1 MRYYF
6 YIGSRGVP
14 TTHEPAMTTLITR
27 ETETFYTLN
36 TAKGK
41 EIGVSF
47 GLANMITIYIK
58 RNGMSGLAMGRNF
71 SSLGDA
77 IEAYKAA
84 DIKAALYALMEA

>member
-1 MRYYF
+1 
-6 YIGSRGVP
+6 
-14 TTHEPAMTTLITR
+14 MTTLITR

-58 RNGMSGLAMGRNF
+58 RNGMSRLSMGRNF

>member
-1 MRYYF
+1 
-6 YIGSRGVP
+6 
-14 TTHEPAMTTLITR
+14 MTTLITR
-27 ETETFYTLN
+27 ETKTFYTLN

-47 GLANMITIYIK
+47 GLPNMITIYIK
-58 RNGMSGLAMGRNF
+58 RNGARGLAMGRNF
-71 SSLGDA
+71 SSIGEA

>member
-1 MRYYF
+1 
-6 YIGSRGVP
+6 
-14 TTHEPAMTTLITR
+14 MTTMITR

-47 GLANMITIYIK
+47 GLSSMVTVYIK
-58 RNGMSGLAMGRNF
+58 RNGMRDIAMGRNF
-71 SSLGDA
+71 NSLGEA

>member
-1 MRYYF
+1 
-6 YIGSRGVP
+6 
-14 TTHEPAMTTLITR
+14 MTTLITR

-47 GLANMITIYIK
+47 GLSNMVRIYIK
-58 RNGMSGLAMGRNF
+58 RNGMSELAMGRNF
-71 SSLGDA
+71 SSLSDA
-77 IEAYKAA
+77 IEAYKSA

>member
-1 MRYYF
+1 MA
-6 YIGSRGVP
+6 
-14 TTHEPAMTTLITR
+14 TMITR

-36 TAKGK
+36 TSKGK
-41 EIGVSF
+41 EICVSF
-47 GLANMITIYIK
+47 GLPGMVTVYIR
-58 RNGMSGLAMGRNF
+58 RNGMRDLAMGRNF

>member
-1 MRYYF
+1 
-6 YIGSRGVP
+6 
-14 TTHEPAMTTLITR
+14 MTTLITR

-71 SSLGDA
+71 SSLSDA